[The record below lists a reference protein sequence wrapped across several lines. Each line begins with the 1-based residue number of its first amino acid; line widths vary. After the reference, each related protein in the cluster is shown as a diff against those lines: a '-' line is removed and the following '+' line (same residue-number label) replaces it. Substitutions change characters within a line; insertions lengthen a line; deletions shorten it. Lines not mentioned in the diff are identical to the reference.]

1 MPQKF
6 ELEGAIQPIP
16 LISGLVDTNRVEVKY
31 VEESIPLLSANELLE
46 QGR

>member
-6 ELEGAIQPIP
+6 ELGGAIQPIP

-31 VEESIPLLSANELLE
+31 DEESIPLSANELLE